1 MSTNPS
7 QPIIEQLKLNGGA
20 GSEAV
25 LTRLRKL
32 YTHPMGSQMNCIDD
46 VRIFMEHHVWAV
58 WDFMSLLG
66 SCQAALTPSRFPWQP
81 IEDPEGGR
89 IITEIGLE
97 ELTDQHPDGHYV
109 SHFELYLEAME
120 KAGANQKPILHFLE
134 ELKTGKPWPK
144 ALDNLQVKRRS
155 IFSGTKQKL
164 TAPLEA
170 IEFTRSTLEIC
181 ESPLNRRVAAFTLG
195 RETVLPTLF
204 QKALNLIATVP
215 TATGMQERAD
225 LSMLKYYL
233 DRHIELDGDTHGPM
247 CARLFTRYCM
257 KDAAT
262 KSDSFYTLC
271 EVIDQRIAL
280 WDAVEKRMNESKE
293 KHLAIV
299 EELPER
305 QATLTKLTSS
315 QGE

>member
-7 QPIIEQLKLNGGA
+7 HSIIEQLKLNGGA

-32 YTHPMGSQMNCIDD
+32 YTHPMGSQMNCVED

-66 SCQAALTPSRFPWQP
+66 SCQAALTPGRFPWQP

-89 IITEIGLE
+89 IITEIALE
-97 ELTDQHPDGHYV
+97 ELTDEHPDGHFV

-120 KAGANQKPILHFLE
+120 KAGADQKAILYFLE
-134 ELKTGKPWPK
+134 ELKSGKAWPK
-144 ALDNLQVKRRS
+144 ALENLQPKKKS
-155 IFSGTKQKL
+155 LFSGAKQRP
-164 TAPLEA
+164 TAPSEA
-170 IEFTRSTLEIC
+170 LEFTRSTLEIC

-204 QKALNLIATVP
+204 QKTLNLLATVP
-215 TATGMQERAD
+215 AAADAQDPSD

-233 DRHIELDGDTHGPM
+233 DRHIELDGDSHGPM

-271 EVIDQRIAL
+271 EVIDQRISL
-280 WDAVEKRMNESKE
+280 WDSVEKKITENKD
-293 KHLAIV
+293 KHLRLL
-299 EELPER
+299 EDLPVR
-305 QATLTKLTSS
+305 QATVTKLTSS